1 MRNNF
6 SLKFK
11 LFDIFVLA
19 FAVILIVASIITTN
33 VVFASPKNAS
43 KTVQIYYQGELI
55 ENLEVSLNDLNEEK
69 IIVLKKENYDGLL
82 GDLTIK
88 IDKEKG
94 VCIHD
99 VTCPNLTCQKQGWV
113 KSVGYPVV
121 CIPNGVYVIIT
132 SSKIDEDIIL
142 G

>member
-43 KTVQIYYQGELI
+43 KTVQIYYQGELL

-69 IIVLKKENYDGLL
+69 FQCELDLEQAKEIFYQIRKNNIIFSDRLNVFYIEIQKYIYSLMTVEEAEKFFDEN
-82 GDLTIK
+82 
-88 IDKEKG
+88 
-94 VCIHD
+94 
-99 VTCPNLTCQKQGWV
+99 
-113 KSVGYPVV
+113 
-121 CIPNGVYVIIT
+121 
-132 SSKIDEDIIL
+132 
-142 G
+142 